1 MTAAEV
7 IQKLISGPSS
17 RYYRAHVNGYVPE
30 EWATRPIHAMRSPM
44 DPGTLIVNISAE
56 TPRGAVVGARGER
69 VVGDMTEA
77 ALLAWIDELACEM
90 RTKIEKR
97 SAAAFAGE
105 GPT

>member
-30 EWATRPIHAMRSPM
+30 EWATRPIHAMRSPV
-44 DPGTLIVNISAE
+44 DPQTLIVNVSAE

-69 VVGDMTEA
+69 VIGDFTEA
-77 ALLAWIDELACEM
+77 ALLAWIDELASEM
-90 RTKIEKR
+90 RSKIENR
-97 SAAAFAGE
+97 ASAGAAAGE
-105 GPT
+105 G